1 MLNKRSKSAF
11 TKNGVPFCSGFSLI
25 EMAMVLLII
34 GLLLNGLLVALG
46 ESNTNRL
53 RSDAETQLEQIR
65 EALYGFA
72 QINGRLPCPAN
83 TTSAGAE
90 SPVTVIGG
98 NCTNDNGFVPGVQLN
113 IQGSYN
119 AQGLLEDPWGNPYR
133 YSVSTLSLSA
143 TNVFTTSAQLK
154 SWFAGTT
161 PLGGTWLCV
170 SDTIN
175 CGGVTLASMVPAI
188 VYSLGASPATTPAK
202 QAENLGGTLGGLA
215 VAGDRE
221 FVSAQYSDDS
231 VEFFDDLL
239 VWLSP
244 SILTSRLVSAGKLP

>member
-133 YSVSTLSLSA
+133 YAVSTLSISGS
-143 TNVFTTSAQLK
+143 VFTTSAILK
-154 SWFAGTT
+154 TWFSAPTT
-161 PLGGTWLCV
+161 ATGLPLCV
-170 SDTIN
+170 ADSIN
-175 CGGVTLASMVPAI
+175 CATGVLASNVPAI
-188 VYSLGASPATTPAK
+188 VYSLGATPTSGSAK

-215 VAGDRE
+215 VAGDHQ
-221 FVSAQYSDDS
+221 FVDAQYSEDS
-231 VEFFDDLL
+231 VEFFDDIL

>member
-1 MLNKRSKSAF
+1 MLNKRRSFGSS
-11 TKNGVPFCSGFSLI
+11 KNGVPSSSGFSLI
-25 EMAMVLLII
+25 EMAMVLLIV
-34 GLLLNGLLVALG
+34 GLLLNGLLVAIG

-53 RSDAETQLEQIR
+53 RTDANTQLEQIR

-83 TTSAGAE
+83 TTSAGTE
-90 SPVTVIGG
+90 HPVNGG
-98 NCTNDNGFVPGVQLN
+98 TCTNSSGFIPGVQLN
-113 IQGSYN
+113 IQGSYD
-119 AQGLLEDPWGNPYR
+119 AQGLLVDPWGNPYR
-133 YSVSTLSLSA
+133 YAVSTLVIGGSQI
-143 TNVFTTSAQLK
+143 FTTSTTLQN
-154 SWFAGTT
+154 WFSGTAAT
-161 PLGGTWLCV
+161 SGTWLCV
-170 SDTIN
+170 SDTVN
-175 CGGVTLASMVPAI
+175 CGAVALATMVPAI

-221 FVSAQYSDDS
+221 FVDAQYSDDS

>member
-1 MLNKRSKSAF
+1 MLNTQRRPESTKSSIAF
-11 TKNGVPFCSGFSLI
+11 SSGFSLI

-34 GLLLNGLLVALG
+34 GLLLNGLLVAIG
-46 ESNTNRL
+46 ENNTNRM
-53 RSDAETQLEQIR
+53 RSDTNAQLEQIR

-83 TTSAGAE
+83 TTSAGSE
-90 SPVTVIGG
+90 SNSGGG
-98 NCTNDNGFVPGVQLN
+98 NCSNSASGFVPGVQLN

-119 AQGLLEDPWGNPYR
+119 SEGLLVDPWGNPYR
-133 YSVSTLSLSA
+133 YAVSTLSLSS
-143 TNVFTTSAQLK
+143 NYVFTSSTVLK

-170 SDTIN
+170 SDTVN
-175 CGGVTLASMVPAI
+175 CGAVQLATTVPAI
-188 VYSLGASPATTPAK
+188 VYSLGASPTFANAK
-202 QAENLGGTLGGLA
+202 QAENVGATLGGLA

-221 FVSAQYSDDS
+221 FVDAQYSEDS
-231 VEFFDDLL
+231 VEFFDDIL